1 MIAEHDAVAPS
12 TLTSAEDELV
22 ESHEEAAHEKRNWVR
37 LSYDCNN
44 HCLFCLDL
52 LAHNGTMRSNLDIKV
67 QIIEGRK
74 KGAERLILSGGE
86 PTMHPNFL
94 DFVKLGR
101 RAGYPKVQTVT
112 NGRMFAY
119 PDFLNKAADNGLDEI
134 TFSLHGHTAALHDG
148 LVATPGAFVEETAG
162 LHAAVASG
170 RFIVNID
177 IVITKRNVKH
187 LPEMLE
193 TFIGWGVKEFDL
205 LHIIPF
211 GAAWGR
217 AKDHLFYDLE
227 GNEEPLRRALEYSRR
242 PDVHIW
248 LNRFPPPHTE
258 GFEELIQDPYKMND
272 EVRGRR
278 EEFDRYLSV
287 GEKLSCRQPERCKYC
302 YLEQL
307 CDTLDETIERRAR
320 PRVDVLRLAPP
331 SPIADVLPTARAVHV
346 VAATL
351 DEAEPLS
358 NLAKAEAL
366 WLDLTSYEGL
376 PERLARISVTSN
388 TMSASGGVGDGRHP
402 PLEPLAPGASEH
414 RSGARST
421 GECSVSS
428 KDAVKAGS
436 SLFGKRLER
445 CYVRTPAE
453 LSRLLEGTAGFDVAV
468 WLDTATAAALGAAPE
483 IAERVIVC
491 QPKYDRVTEQRRKDA
506 DLRAFCAALPAHV
519 RTEDIPP
526 CLGLREPLAPGAR
539 LDAGMLGPDGR
550 IDMPGYTR
558 RYVADRYMTK
568 SRRCGRCAYAGEC
581 PGVHINYV
589 RAHGYAALEP
599 LEQRIGERAVAE

>member
-1 MIAEHDAVAPS
+1 MSAEHDAIGPA
-12 TLTSAEDELV
+12 TLTSVHDELV
-22 ESHEEAAHEKRNWVR
+22 ESREGAAHEKRNWVR
-37 LSYDCNN
+37 LTYDCNN

-52 LAHNGTMRSNLDIKV
+52 HAHDGTMRGNMDIKV

-74 KGAERLILSGGE
+74 KGADRLILSGGE

-94 DFVKLGR
+94 DFVRLGK

-119 PDFLNKAADNGLDEI
+119 PDFLAKAADNGLDEI

-148 LVATPGAFVEETAG
+148 LVATPGAFAEEVKA
-162 LHAAVASG
+162 LHAAVASQ

-177 IVITKRNVKH
+177 IVITKRNVQH

-217 AKDHLFYDLE
+217 ARDHLFYDLA

-258 GFEELIQDPYKMND
+258 GFEDLIQDPYKMND
-272 EVRGRR
+272 EVRGRL

-287 GEKLSCRQPERCKYC
+287 GQKLSCRQPERCKYC

-307 CDTLDETIERRAR
+307 CDTLDETLERRAR
-320 PRVDVLRLAPP
+320 PEVDVLRLSAPAP
-331 SPIADVLPTARAVHV
+331 SAQSLPAARAVHV
-346 VAATL
+346 VAETL
-351 DEAEPLS
+351 ADAERLAG
-358 NLAKAEAL
+358 LAKADAL
-366 WLDLTSYEGL
+366 WLELPSYEGL
-376 PERLARISVTSN
+376 AERL
-388 TMSASGGVGDGRHP
+388 G
-402 PLEPLAPGASEH
+402 PG
-414 RSGARST
+414 ST
-421 GECSVSS
+421 
-428 KDAVKAGS
+428 
-436 SLFGKRLER
+436 LFGKRLER
-445 CYVRTPAE
+445 CYADEAAE
-453 LSRLLEGTAGFDVAV
+453 ASRLLAIAGDFDVAV
-468 WLDTATAAALGAAPE
+468 WLSTSTVTLLAGAVP
-483 IAERVIVC
+483 ERVVVC
-491 QPKYDRVTEQRRKDA
+491 QPKYDRVTDQRRRDV
-506 DLRAFCAALPAHV
+506 DLLAVCAALPPHV

-526 CLGLREPLAPGAR
+526 CLGQREPDAPGAR
-539 LDAGMLGPDGR
+539 LDAAMLGPDGR
-550 IDMPGYTR
+550 VDMPKYAK

-568 SRRCGRCAYAGEC
+568 SRRCASCAYASEC
-581 PGVHINYV
+581 PGVHINFV
-589 RAHGYAALEP
+589 RAHGYAP
-599 LEQRIGERAVAE
+599 LSPLAERLDETRRAVAE